1 MRIAITGASGFIG
14 YNLSRYL
21 TNKGYSVV
29 AFVRNPDNMAHLA
42 NDIEIV
48 KGDVTNPESLLKA
61 FEKVDVVIHLAALFN
76 HPEASWD
83 DYNAVNVTGTINVL
97 NAAKNAGVKKVIHC
111 STVGVASGTGNMPYN
126 ESTEYSAPE
135 WDKYETTKCK
145 GEQAALE
152 FHRKQDYPVVVI
164 RPAQPF
170 GPGDKSKTKFYK
182 MVRKGI
188 IVNPGNTYKHL
199 IYIDD
204 LCRAFELAITEEKAI
219 GEVVIIAGKEATLLK
234 DLIKIAAKELNVPA
248 PKIIIP
254 ATLMTL
260 LCTITEKVCNLIKI
274 KPVLFRRSM
283 DFFTK
288 SVEFDVTK
296 AKTTLGF
303 ESTTEVSDGVV
314 ETIKYYKQE
323 GLL

>member
-1 MRIAITGASGFIG
+1 M
-14 YNLSRYL
+14 
-21 TNKGYSVV
+21 
-29 AFVRNPDNMAHLA
+29 
-42 NDIEIV
+42 
-48 KGDVTNPESLLKA
+48 
-61 FEKVDVVIHLAALFN
+61 
-76 HPEASWD
+76 
-83 DYNAVNVTGTINVL
+83 
-97 NAAKNAGVKKVIHC
+97 
-111 STVGVASGTGNMPYN
+111 
-126 ESTEYSAPE
+126 
-135 WDKYETTKCK
+135 
-145 GEQAALE
+145 E

-164 RPAQPF
+164 RPAQPY

-204 LCRAFELAITEEKAI
+204 MCRAFELAITEEKAI

-234 DLIKIAAKELNVPA
+234 DLIKIAAKELNVPV

-288 SVEFDVTK
+288 SVEFDVSK
-296 AKTTLGF
+296 AKSVLGF
-303 ESTTEVSDGVV
+303 ESTTTVSEGVSATV
-314 ETIKYYKQE
+314 KYYQQE